1 MRRCGW
7 SWRRWWRKAKFRVL
21 EVDVGRM
28 GNMSCGRM
36 EKRMMPFVDGRLKV
50 SEQRE
55 VEAHL
60 AGCAACRVR
69 VNEFRAVSGL
79 LDELPQIEPS
89 GAFDA
94 RVRARVAAEPVK
106 QSWWA
111 VFAPSPRAAFAASML
126 LLATIWVGSHSS
138 NMNTTDVGSND
149 PIATVDPNDLPVL
162 ENYDILANFE
172 PLTELPQP
180 VQADDPDDSDNN
192 QSM

>member
-1 MRRCGW
+1 
-7 SWRRWWRKAKFRVL
+7 
-21 EVDVGRM
+21 
-28 GNMSCGRM
+28 MSCGRM
-36 EKRMMPFVDGRLKV
+36 EKKMMPFVDGRLKV

-60 AGCAACRVR
+60 AACAACRVR

-126 LLATIWVGSHSS
+126 LLATIWVGTHSS
-138 NMNTTDVGSND
+138 NVNTNNVASND

-172 PLTELPQP
+172 PLEDLPQP
-180 VQADDPDDSDNN
+180 VQGDDSDEVDGN
-192 QSM
+192 QAM